1 MNDNLV
7 KMLREKTEE
16 ADLDTILKTTFGGY
30 SRKSVRDYISMMRQ
44 QQYDM
49 QQSFSEELQLSQAE
63 RDRLTREL
71 AEANERAV
79 AAEEALEN
87 AKPLMEKAAGLEKDM
102 DEAIERIQADAARLE
117 QLRQELEQQKAEL
130 QHIQSERDALR
141 AQLEQGEAEASALKQ
156 ELEQRTAEPAVRK
169 SEAPQAEP
177 FADNPE
183 PRSGTGVID
192 LAERP
197 ETMQIQLAMLT
208 RERENTAKRL
218 ESVIRQERSL
228 FQALNECR
236 AELENRRDQNQCM
249 EAENKELSR
258 RLSEQV
264 WQNISLNR
272 EITHMRTMNESLKR
286 KLETALEESVKHNT
300 PNGSQDTGDV
310 FLWNFGD

>member
-71 AEANERAV
+71 AEANERAA

-117 QLRQELEQQKAEL
+117 Q
-130 QHIQSERDALR
+130 
-141 AQLEQGEAEASALKQ
+141 GEAEARALKQ

-177 FADNPE
+177 FAENPE

-286 KLETALEESVKHNT
+286 KLETALEGSVKHNT

>member
-130 QHIQSERDALR
+130 QRIQSERDALR

-177 FADNPE
+177 FAENPE
-183 PRSGTGVID
+183 PRSSTGVID

-300 PNGSQDTGDV
+300 PNGSQDTGGV

>member
-71 AEANERAV
+71 AEANERAA

-130 QHIQSERDALR
+130 QRIQSERDALR
-141 AQLEQGEAEASALKQ
+141 ARLEQGEAEARALKQ

-169 SEAPQAEP
+169 SEAPQTEP
-177 FADNPE
+177 FAENPE

-197 ETMQIQLAMLT
+197 EAMQIQLAMLT

-300 PNGSQDTGDV
+300 PNGSQDTGGV

>member
-71 AEANERAV
+71 AEANERAA

-130 QHIQSERDALR
+130 QRIQSERDALR
-141 AQLEQGEAEASALKQ
+141 ARLEQGEAEARALKQ

-169 SEAPQAEP
+169 SEAPQTEP

-192 LAERP
+192 LAEWP
-197 ETMQIQLAMLT
+197 EAMQIQLAMLT

-300 PNGSQDTGDV
+300 PNGSQDTGAV

>member
-30 SRKSVRDYISMMRQ
+30 SRKSVRDYNSMMRQ

-71 AEANERAV
+71 ADANERAT
-79 AAEEALEN
+79 AAEDALEC

-102 DEAIERIQADAARLE
+102 DEAIERIQADAAK
-117 QLRQELEQQKAEL
+117 LEQQKAEL
-130 QHIQSERDALR
+130 QRIQSERDALR
-141 AQLEQGEAEASALKQ
+141 AQLEQREAEASALKQ
-156 ELEQRTAEPAVRK
+156 ELEQRTAEPAMRK

-177 FADNPE
+177 FAENPE

-197 ETMQIQLAMLT
+197 EAMRIQLAMLT
-208 RERENTAKRL
+208 RERENTAKQL

>member
-1 MNDNLV
+1 
-7 KMLREKTEE
+7 
-16 ADLDTILKTTFGGY
+16 
-30 SRKSVRDYISMMRQ
+30 MMRQ

-71 AEANERAV
+71 AEANERAA

-117 QLRQELEQQKAEL
+117 QPRPELEQQKAEL
-130 QHIQSERDALR
+130 QRIQSERDALR
-141 AQLEQGEAEASALKQ
+141 ARLEQGEAEARALKQ

-177 FADNPE
+177 FAENPE

-192 LAERP
+192 LTERP

-300 PNGSQDTGDV
+300 PNGPQDTGDV